1 MKYEIEFINKLQD
14 GVNRNCILTFGE
26 HDVKT
31 IALLCFEYAQS
42 GAYQGLK
49 VVPVRSD
56 KDKSIDRKYSD
67 IYRQALCELH
77 LTGNDVED
85 YRPADPLF
93 IPELKQPIPGAII
106 LWLKSGEKIIYF
118 DNK

>member
-1 MKYEIEFINKLQD
+1 MKYEIEFIYKIQD
-14 GVNRNCILTFGE
+14 GVPRNRILIFGE

-31 IALLCFEYAQS
+31 IAWLCFEYGIS
-42 GAYQGLK
+42 GAWQGLK

-56 KDKSIDRKYSD
+56 NDKAIDLKYSD
-67 IYRQALCELH
+67 LYRQAVCELH
-77 LTGNDVED
+77 LTDNEIED

-106 LWLKSGEKIIYF
+106 IWLKDGNKIIYF